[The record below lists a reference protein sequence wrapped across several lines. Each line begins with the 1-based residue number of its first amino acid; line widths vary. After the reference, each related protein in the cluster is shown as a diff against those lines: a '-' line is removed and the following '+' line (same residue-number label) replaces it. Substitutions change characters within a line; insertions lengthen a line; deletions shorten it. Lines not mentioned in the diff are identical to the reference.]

1 MSHLVEQVQPAPE
14 EEHNAPMSDRGVQG
28 KTRSMMTIRQLN

>member
-14 EEHNAPMSDRGVQG
+14 EEHNAPMSDRGVHG
-28 KTRSMMTIRQLN
+28 KTGSMTIRQLN